1 MKRTSALILGV
12 VFVLSIL
19 AGATSTLAVQTSVV
33 PVLTVDDNGQ
43 SLTVD
48 SITVFNS
55 DGTVAGKKTGV
66 SSTSFV
72 LEKGTYTIVA
82 KKSGYKDA
90 DRDLT
95 ITDQSP
101 STLATSILTLQKS
114 NEPTGG
120 TGSGTGTGATSQD
133 LTVDLEISEDK
144 VAPGDVVTFDLD
156 IENTAEY
163 DAEEVEVTLTIK
175 GIDEDGDDVEVEA
188 ETFDL
193 NDEGSDDNVET
204 ISLALRVPFTAEEG
218 EYDVIVDVEWKNEDT
233 NEKFIN
239 QVVEEN
245 AIEVERQDHDVRVTE
260 IILSETAVDAGNNV
274 QVGITIFNVGLQD
287 EDVKIRVKSTEL
299 GVDLTSGQFELDED
313 EETTQ
318 HMSFTVPK
326 NTKNGEYVIQATVM
340 FGDSESK
347 TEFATLKVGGQGKD
361 GVSVIPLTTTISN
374 EFGSIGLVLG
384 IIIALVVIALVSK
397 EFIPASWGVR
407 TEIIRRR

>member
-48 SITVFNS
+48 SITAFNS
-55 DGTVAGKKTGV
+55 DGTVAGKKTVV

-72 LEKGTYTIVA
+72 LEAGIYKIVA

-95 ITDQSP
+95 ITAQSP

-120 TGSGTGTGATSQD
+120 TGSGTGTGTTSQD

-144 VAPGDVVTFDLD
+144 TAPGDVVTFDLD

-188 ETFDL
+188 EVFDL
-193 NDEGSDDNVET
+193 NDEGSDDNTET
-204 ISLALRVPFTAEEG
+204 LSLTMRVPFKADEG
-218 EYDVIVDVEWKNEDT
+218 EYDVTVDIEWKNEDT
-233 NEKFIN
+233 NERFVN
-239 QVVEEN
+239 QVVEEK

-260 IILSETAVDAGNNV
+260 IVLSETAVDAGKDV
-274 QVGITIFNVGLQD
+274 QVGITIFNVGLED
-287 EDVKIRVKSTEL
+287 ENVKIHVKSTEL
-299 GVDLTSGQFELDED
+299 NIDVTSGQFELDEG

-318 HMSFTVPK
+318 YLSFAVPK
-326 NTKNGEYVIQATVM
+326 NAKNGEYVVQATVM

-361 GVSVIPLTTTISN
+361 GISVLPLVTTIGDDL
-374 EFGSIGLVLG
+374 GSFGLVLS
-384 IIIALVVIALVSK
+384 IIIALIVIALVSK
-397 EFIPASWGVR
+397 EFIPASWGAR
-407 TEIIRRR
+407 TEVIRRR

>member
-1 MKRTSALILGV
+1 MKKTSALILGV

-33 PVLTVDDNGQ
+33 PVSTVDDNGQ

-48 SITVFNS
+48 SITAFNS

-90 DRDLT
+90 DRDLI

-204 ISLALRVPFTAEEG
+204 ISLALRIPFTAEEG

-233 NEKFIN
+233 NEKFVNEIVN
-239 QVVEEN
+239 EK
-245 AIEVERQDHDVRVTE
+245 ALEVEKEDADVRISELTLSQTSAKAEDEIQVDVT
-260 IILSETAVDAGNNV
+260 L
-274 QVGITIFNVGLQD
+274 FNVGKEDQ
-287 EDVKIRVKSTEL
+287 DVKLTFKNKDL
-299 GVDLTSGQFELDED
+299 NVDSTSGEFQLDADDKE
-313 EETTQ
+313 TQ
-318 HMSFTVPK
+318 HLSFTVPK
-326 NTKNGEYVIQATVM
+326 NAKSGEYTIQATVT
-340 FGDSESK
+340 FGDESK
-347 TEFATLKVGGQGKD
+347 TEFVMLTVDGEGGVKVLPLSTAVTSDFGKI
-361 GVSVIPLTTTISN
+361 GVIL
-374 EFGSIGLVLG
+374 GL
-384 IIIALVVIALVSK
+384 IIALIVAAFVAK
-397 EFIPASWGVR
+397 EFVPAPIR
-407 TEIIRRR
+407 TEVIRRR

>member
-72 LEKGTYTIVA
+72 FEKGTYTIVA

-144 VAPGDVVTFDLD
+144 VSPGDVVTFDLD

-163 DAEEVEVTLTIK
+163 DAEEVEVTLTVK
-175 GIDEDGDDVEVEA
+175 GIDENGEDVEVEA
-188 ETFDL
+188 EPFDL

-218 EYDVIVDVEWKNEDT
+218 EYAVVVDVEWKNEDT

-260 IILSETAVDAGNNV
+260 LNIDM
-274 QVGITIFNVGLQD
+274 
-287 EDVKIRVKSTEL
+287 
-299 GVDLTSGQFELDED
+299 TSGQFELDEG

-318 HMSFTVPK
+318 YLTFTVPT
-326 NTKNGEYVIQATVM
+326 NAKNGEYTVQATVT
-340 FGDSESK
+340 FGDSGSK
-347 TEFATLKVGGQGKD
+347 TEFTTLKVGGDAKSGI
-361 GVSVIPLTTTISN
+361 SILPLPTTKSGD
-374 EFGSIGLVLG
+374 FGSIGLIFG
-384 IIIALVVIALVSK
+384 IIIALIVIAFLSK
-397 EFIPASWGVR
+397 EFAPQPV
-407 TEIIRRR
+407 TQIIRRR

>member
-55 DGTVAGKKTGV
+55 DGTVAGKKTDV

-82 KKSGYKDA
+82 KKSGHKDA

-144 VAPGDVVTFDLD
+144 VSPGDVVTFDLD

-163 DAEEVEVTLTIK
+163 DA
-175 GIDEDGDDVEVEA
+175 
-188 ETFDL
+188 
-193 NDEGSDDNVET
+193 
-204 ISLALRVPFTAEEG
+204 
-218 EYDVIVDVEWKNEDT
+218 IVDVEWKNEDT